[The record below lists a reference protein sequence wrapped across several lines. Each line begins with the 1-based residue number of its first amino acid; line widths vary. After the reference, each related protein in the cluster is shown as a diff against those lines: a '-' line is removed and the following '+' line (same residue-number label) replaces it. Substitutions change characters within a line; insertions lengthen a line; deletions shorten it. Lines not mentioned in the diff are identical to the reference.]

1 MISLPDMWW
10 GFIGSLDMPEYEAMR
25 SPKSSQGVAL
35 FGDILDLSRPCES
48 VVEIYRK
55 GSVVG

>member
-25 SPKSSQGVAL
+25 SPISSQGVAL
-35 FGDILDLSRPCES
+35 FWEFLDLSQPWES
-48 VVEIYRK
+48 PDKIYRK
-55 GSVVG
+55 GSVIG